1 MRFEGVGRGKGNENI
16 VVNHAS
22 KGGVK
27 QDIRSIFLRNFFNF
41 DFVEFILP
49 ATRTSLISVE
59 QSSYSPWTDEPSN
72 LEDSFKDTLR
82 MQHTPKAKNLNR
94 SEFQYFVLQQK
105 SEKINRISNVKN
117 IYLHNNNDE
126 KVLRNR

>member
-1 MRFEGVGRGKGNENI
+1 MKISWLITRAREGQNKISGPFFYKF
-16 VVNHAS
+16 
-22 KGGVK
+22 
-27 QDIRSIFLRNFFNF
+27 FLT
-41 DFVEFILP
+41 L
-49 ATRTSLISVE
+49 TSLN
-59 QSSYSPWTDEPSN
+59 SYYPPHALLLLALNKVHTVPGLIEPSN